1 MKTLDEVINSME
13 ACVHEKCYYESD
25 CAYSYLAF
33 GEISCVTKAI
43 PAMMTDALQYLKQF
57 RDYQNSAEMKIN
69 PACVSGVENEPLS
82 WDELKQMKG
91 KPVLV
96 EADEGKYKRWFIV
109 GNFFSWFEKEDFDAH
124 VNLYDCNGAME
135 FCKETYGGWWQAYLK
150 ERE

>member
-1 MKTLDEVINSME
+1 MHLENIKEGKMKTLDEVINSME

-96 EADEGKYKRWFIV
+96 EADEGKYKVSPMKRSAKILATSAIMKLPV
-109 GNFFSWFEKEDFDAH
+109 TPA
-124 VNLYDCNGAME
+124 
-135 FCKETYGGWWQAYLK
+135 
-150 ERE
+150 R